1 MSSRSF
7 SLLLPSVIVASLMM
21 TGCSRDLV
29 VPQQQAQ
36 PDQTLP
42 RTAKDPTAAYQK
54 MFQTFGLAARSHQ
67 LADLIPFIS
76 RRLRADL
83 VQTLRQHRQRFWKHI
98 DRIIRGI
105 QSGLTVDPP
114 VRRSDGRLDLPL
126 RFGNGDGIRP
136 IIIIENGQPRIDRF

>member
-1 MSSRSF
+1 MSLPSSRLLLLLSVVLA
-7 SLLLPSVIVASLMM
+7 SLLTA
-21 TGCSRDLV
+21 GCSRDLV
-29 VPQQQAQ
+29 VPQKQAQ
-36 PDQTLP
+36 PDQTRP
-42 RTAKDPTAAYQK
+42 PAAPGASYQK
-54 MFQTFGLAARSHQ
+54 MFQTFGQAARSHQ
-67 LADLIPFIS
+67 LADLVPFVS

-136 IIIIENGQPRIDRF
+136 IIIIEDGQPRIDRF